1 MALQREELQAWL
13 RLTLSPGVGNQSA
26 RRLLA
31 ALGSA
36 EAVFEAAPARLNE
49 QVTPAQALALSQPPA
64 GLPALLERTW
74 RWLQTPAEGLCH
86 QVLTLGDP
94 AYPADLLQLA
104 DPPLMLYALS
114 GQPLPPSQGP
124 LQAVAVVGSRNP
136 SAQGLENAQAFAHSL
151 VGQGFCVVSGLA
163 LGIDGA
169 AHEGA
174 LNAAAGAP
182 PDTAGPLQWPTLA
195 VVGTGLDR
203 VYPRQHRALAHRV
216 ALQGVMLSEYP
227 LGTPPLAANFP
238 KRNRLIAALSRGTLV
253 VEAALAS
260 GSLVTARL
268 AVEQGKEVFAIPGS
282 IHAPQSR
289 GCHALIRQGAKLVET
304 VQDILEE
311 LPSPRRPSRQP
322 ELPGLARPGAAGP
335 AADAGTQRPAEP
347 PAWWALSAHRH
358 GLSPGDGD
366 GSAARIGSPK
376 GPSGELGYIA
386 RMMDVLVFVYE
397 NYGRSDA
404 CPELTQLSHKLTAVG
419 FESEEIEQALDW
431 LEDLQ
436 QTAAG
441 MRAVVPRHG
450 SSTPPLTRPRV
461 QKARHDS
468 VRAYLPR
475 EIEHLGSEGLG
486 FLLFLQAAKALPTEL
501 HEVVMERATA
511 AHDRPLTLDELKII
525 IRMVFWQFDHE
536 PSALVL
542 DELCHDRSTQTLH

>member
-1 MALQREELQAWL
+1 MALPREELQAWL

-36 EAVFEAAPARLNE
+36 EAVFETPPDRLKE
-49 QVTPAQALALSQPPA
+49 LVTPAQSQALCQPPA
-64 GLPALLERTW
+64 GLPDLLERTW
-74 RWLQTPAEGLCH
+74 NWLQHPAEGLCH

-114 GQPLPPSQGP
+114 GQPLPLSEGP

-136 SAQGLENAQAFAHSL
+136 SAQGLENAHAFAHSL
-151 VGQGFCVVSGLA
+151 VGQGFSVVSGLA

-169 AHEGA
+169 AHDGA
-174 LNAAAGAP
+174 LSAAAGAVP
-182 PDTAGPLQWPTLA
+182 WPTLA

-268 AVEQGKEVFAIPGS
+268 AAEQGKEVFAIPGS

-311 LPSPRRPSRQP
+311 LPSPRHAPSQP
-322 ELPGLARPGAAGP
+322 ELPALASGHRMAAEAAQPSGDEVLDALGQDPCTLDTLQARCGWPTPALQARLLTLELNGQLSRLPGGRF
-335 AADAGTQRPAEP
+335 Q
-347 PAWWALSAHRH
+347 
-358 GLSPGDGD
+358 
-366 GSAARIGSPK
+366 RIGM
-376 GPSGELGYIA
+376 A
-386 RMMDVLVFVYE
+386 
-397 NYGRSDA
+397 
-404 CPELTQLSHKLTAVG
+404 
-419 FESEEIEQALDW
+419 
-431 LEDLQ
+431 
-436 QTAAG
+436 
-441 MRAVVPRHG
+441 
-450 SSTPPLTRPRV
+450 
-461 QKARHDS
+461 
-468 VRAYLPR
+468 
-475 EIEHLGSEGLG
+475 
-486 FLLFLQAAKALPTEL
+486 
-501 HEVVMERATA
+501 
-511 AHDRPLTLDELKII
+511 
-525 IRMVFWQFDHE
+525 
-536 PSALVL
+536 
-542 DELCHDRSTQTLH
+542 